1 MDEKTASGESEE
13 ATGTGRPTNSKVLSA
28 GGNVFCIQPS
38 FDPRKIEACI
48 EAKVLTKQS
57 PGVAD
62 AYFLVELTQ
71 TLGPEPALEWYPY
84 LYVEI
89 RTLPSGHTSQRTTPL

>member
-1 MDEKTASGESEE
+1 MWDFFCGRYLTFEIAMDEKTASGESEE

-48 EAKVLTKQS
+48 EAKVLTK
-57 PGVAD
+57 
-62 AYFLVELTQ
+62 
-71 TLGPEPALEWYPY
+71 
-84 LYVEI
+84 
-89 RTLPSGHTSQRTTPL
+89 